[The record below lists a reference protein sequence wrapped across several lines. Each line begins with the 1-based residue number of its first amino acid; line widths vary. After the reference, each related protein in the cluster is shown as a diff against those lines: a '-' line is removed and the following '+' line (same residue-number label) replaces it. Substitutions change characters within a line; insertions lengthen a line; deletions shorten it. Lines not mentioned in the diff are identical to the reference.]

1 MSDISELRGA
11 ERFVISEPLSGAYGS
26 GNVNII
32 NLSTIGAQ
40 IEHPQPLRVGTRARL
55 SFTRDDVSAAVQ
67 GITMWSH
74 LSTTADAAGKYV
86 YVSGVRVESG
96 NQELAIALNQLFKRG
111 VIRRDRESLERKRKR
126 MLERL
131 SEKSRPMIKHLPTT
145 IDVPPSQLL
154 LVQHARERL
163 LANPEEALKWYN
175 RARYVITTGTEV
187 TIPEAVRGRE
197 DVLAVWEYLDR
208 SVDLH
213 VIAAAF
219 DRLRVRREDEQ
230 SPEQPETRG

>member
-1 MSDISELRGA
+1 MTPEISDLRGA
-11 ERFVISEPLSGAYGS
+11 ERFVIVDPLAGTFGPV
-26 GNVNII
+26 NVKII
-32 NLSTIGAQ
+32 DVSTIGAQ
-40 IEHPQPLRVGTRARL
+40 IEHPQPLRMGTRARL
-55 SFTRDDVSAAVQ
+55 SFTRGDISATVQ
-67 GITMWSH
+67 GVTMWSH
-74 LSTTADAAGKYV
+74 LSTTADANGKYM

-111 VIRRDRESLERKRKR
+111 IVRRDRESLERKRKR
-126 MLERL
+126 ILERL
-131 SEKSRPMIKHLPTT
+131 SEKSRQVIKQLPTT
-145 IDVPPSQLL
+145 IEVPSAQLL

-163 LANPEEALKWYN
+163 LSNPEEGMKWYN

-208 SVDLH
+208 SLDLT

-219 DRLRVRREDEQ
+219 ERLRVKRENEESGDDAT
-230 SPEQPETRG
+230 PR